1 MCGVN
6 ESMTT
11 MNFLA
16 GIISAFRETIIGFQA
31 KDFLD
36 ILIVTFLVY
45 AVLLLLKRTHALFMA
60 SGLIIFLGI
69 YVVGR
74 FFNLYLTSIVFQE
87 FFTFFAVI
95 LAVIFQKE
103 LRNFFEW
110 LYLWGRISR
119 RKQETVSEQV
129 TELLLEAVAYL
140 ARHNIGALI
149 VLEREQPI
157 ERFLEGGVVLKGKV
171 SLPILL
177 SIFDSSSPG
186 HDGAVIIERDRIRK
200 FGAHLPLADRFDRA
214 RGLGTRHRAALGLS
228 ERTDALVIVVSE
240 ERGTI
245 SVAEHGELKVMLDS
259 DALRE
264 RVREAMHEKFYMEN
278 ERRWYS
284 FFSHNAREKIFA
296 FLGAM
301 LLWFIFV
308 VQFGAGITTR
318 QFSVPI
324 EFRTVP
330 RGYVVEQVVPKEISL
345 TLSGKTQDFN
355 LLHPDDLQVVV
366 FVPENTEGTQKID
379 VNEKF
384 ISRPASLSVIA
395 FSPKVIRYVLKKGPQ

>member
-1 MCGVN
+1 MV
-6 ESMTT
+6 TT
-11 MNFLA
+11 DLLSS
-16 GIISAFRETIIGFQA
+16 IISAFQETVIGFQL

-60 SGLIIFLGI
+60 SGLVIFLGI

-95 LAVIFQKE
+95 LVVIFQRE

-110 LYLWGRISR
+110 LYFWGRFSR
-119 RKQETVSEQV
+119 RKQETVSEHV
-129 TELLLEAVAYL
+129 TEFLLEAVAYL
-140 ARHNIGALI
+140 AKNKTGALI

-157 ERFLEGGVVLKGKV
+157 ERFLEGGIVLKGRV
-171 SLPILL
+171 SVPILL
-177 SIFDSSSPG
+177 SIFDASSPG

-200 FGAHLPLADRFDRA
+200 FGAHLPLVERFDRTRA
-214 RGLGTRHRAALGLS
+214 LGTRHRAALGLS

-245 SVAEHGELKVMLDS
+245 SVAEHGELNTMPDI

-264 RVREAMHEKFYMEN
+264 RVREALYEKFYMGN
-278 ERRWYS
+278 ERKWYS
-284 FFSHNAREKIFA
+284 FFSHNAREKVFA
-296 FLGAM
+296 FLGAL

-308 VQFGAGITTR
+308 VQLGGGTTTR

-355 LLHPDDLQVVV
+355 LLNPDDLQVTV
-366 FVPENTEGTQKID
+366 FVTESTEGAQKID
-379 VNEKF
+379 VDEKL

-395 FSPKVIRYVLKKGPQ
+395 FSPKVIRYVLKNGAQ